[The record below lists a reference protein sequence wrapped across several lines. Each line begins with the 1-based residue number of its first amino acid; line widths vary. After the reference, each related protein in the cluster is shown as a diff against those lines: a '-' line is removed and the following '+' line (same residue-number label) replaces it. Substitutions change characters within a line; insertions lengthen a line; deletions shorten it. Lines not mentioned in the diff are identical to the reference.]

1 MKSLYSDRPSWLHR
15 VPAGLKLAG
24 LLVLSIVLFALQD
37 VRWLALHTLAI
48 VTTLASMPGAVR
60 RVARFLKGLALVSLL
75 LIAFHSWMGQTLL
88 GITASLR
95 LVSATLLGLS
105 FTLST
110 RHTDL
115 LDLFERLLAPLR
127 HLGVNPTH
135 LALQLSLMLRFVEH
149 FFALWQKLDEAHRL
163 RTGRSGGF
171 KILAP
176 LTLQMLATAQR
187 VADALF
193 LRLRS

>member
-1 MKSLYSDRPSWLHR
+1 MKSLYSDQPSWLHR
-15 VPAGLKLAG
+15 IPAGLKLAG
-24 LLVLSIVLFALQD
+24 LLVLSILLFALQE
-37 VRWLALHTLAI
+37 VRWLALLALVP
-48 VTTLASMPGAVR
+48 VTMLASMQGALR
-60 RVARFLKGLALVSLL
+60 RVARFLKGLALVCLL
-75 LIAFHSWMGQTLL
+75 LIAFHSWLGQTLL
-88 GITASLR
+88 GVTASLR
-95 LVSATLLGLS
+95 LVSATVLGLT

-115 LDLFERLLAPLR
+115 ISLFEHLLSPLR

-149 FFALWQKLDEAHRL
+149 FFALWQKLDDAHRL
-163 RTGRSGGF
+163 RTGRRGGF